1 MVTDSVIKLP
11 ILIIGVG
18 NYYRGDDSAGLLLAQ
33 TLASK
38 NVPGVQVEEF
48 DSDGSGLLS
57 LWEDVD
63 GVIVIDAVSSGNKVG
78 RIYRFEPLAKPLPSS
93 FFSTSTHNFGVAEA
107 IELARALDCL
117 PSRLVVFG
125 VEGTNFK
132 MGDPLSPEVEAA
144 LPTLL
149 QQILDEVDKLKL
161 S

>member
-1 MVTDSVIKLP
+1 LVTDSVIKLP

-57 LWEDVD
+57 LWEEVD
-63 GVIVIDAVSSGNKVG
+63 GVIIIDAVSSGNKTG

-144 LPTLL
+144 FPALL
-149 QQILDEVDKLKL
+149 QQILDEVEKLTL